1 MYLITSQDVFF
12 RLSHYFAIN
21 HHEELC
27 VVKELPGA
35 KLYHADISFE
45 NDSRV
50 FDVDNLYFYGTA
62 AEAKG
67 IMDLLLKKMSGRFQ
81 MVSIFHETFE
91 CKVHTLHRIFG
102 DVEELSAVLGLG
114 SLLSL
119 TQQQRRDMAMQPFK
133 ERLWTAC
140 KDKTEEVEKVGT
152 GANDELPKGM
162 AEIIKQFGN
171 LSDNIRKLF
180 GGSNEP
186 GQQRLGLGGVMT
198 DAQIAQVV
206 LDHDMIAP
214 FFMDTIR
221 EVDGQPVISFGLG
234 SMGYDTR
241 LRPIFKLFKKDPNT
255 GTIDPKAFN
264 ERHVEIVEGDVI
276 ELPPKTYA
284 LSETVE
290 RFNMPNDVM
299 AFCLAKSTY
308 ARCCIGVN
316 TTPIWPGFKGHVVIE
331 FYNHGD
337 VPVKI
342 YANEG
347 FAQFVFMRA
356 SHDVNRN
363 YADRGGVY
371 HGQET
376 GVQSAKVGK
385 Q

>member
-1 MYLITSQDVFF
+1 MYLITKHDNFHRHIQQPFTPKSVSRIGTTKVENVIYTLYFADVEDVTGEIGENVFF
-12 RLSHYFAIN
+12 FGLSEDFGAILNRLKSRG
-21 HHEELC
+21 
-27 VVKELPGA
+27 GA
-35 KLYHADISFE
+35 KAEGRILYHGFMNNEQTVTAE
-45 NDSRV
+45 LNDSIE
-50 FDVDNLYFYGTA
+50 NLSVAF
-62 AEAKG
+62 
-67 IMDLLLKKMSGRFQ
+67 
-81 MVSIFHETFE
+81 
-91 CKVHTLHRIFG
+91 
-102 DVEELSAVLGLG
+102 GLG
-114 SLLSL
+114 AALSKSQEDHRRMMALAEQYNMESENEEALKSALLGMYKEFMAVMSPRIVL
-119 TQQQRRDMAMQPFK
+119 EGMKQRHN
-133 ERLWTAC
+133 
-140 KDKTEEVEKVGT
+140 VSVNG
-152 GANDELPKGM
+152 
-162 AEIIKQFGN
+162 
-171 LSDNIRKLF
+171 
-180 GGSNEP
+180 
-186 GQQRLGLGGVMT
+186 GGVMT
-198 DAQIAQVV
+198 DAQIAQAV
-206 LDHDMIAP
+206 LDHGMIKP

-221 EVDGQPVISFGLG
+221 EVDGQPVISYGLG

-241 LRPIFKLFKKDPNT
+241 LRPIFKLFKKSPN
-255 GTIDPKAFN
+255 GDAIDPKAFS
-264 ERHVEIVEGDVI
+264 EQHVRIVEGDVI

-290 RFNMPNDVM
+290 RFDMPNNVM

-356 SHDVNRN
+356 SQDVNRN

>member
-12 RLSHYFAIN
+12 RLRYYFAIN
-21 HHEELC
+21 NHIDLC
-27 VVKELPGA
+27 VIKELPGA
-35 KLYHADISFE
+35 KLYHADISFVDD
-45 NDSRV
+45 NKV
-50 FDVDNLYFYGTA
+50 FDVDNLYFYGTIEETKA
-62 AEAKG
+62 
-67 IMDLLLKKMSGRFQ
+67 ITDLLLKKMTSRFQ
-81 MVSIFHETFE
+81 LVEIFHETCE
-91 CKVHTLHRIFG
+91 CQIHTLYRVFG
-102 DVEELSAVLGLG
+102 DVEDLSAVLGLG

-119 TQQQRRDMAMQPFK
+119 TQQQRRDMAMPPFR

-140 KDKTEEVEKVGT
+140 KEKTEEGQSSGT
-152 GANDELPKGM
+152 DHDLQESL
-162 AEIIKQFGN
+162 AEISKQFGN
-171 LSDNIRKLF
+171 LSDNIRKFF
-180 GGSNEP
+180 GGDKKP
-186 GQQRLGLGGVMT
+186 GKIRIGMGGVMT
-198 DAQIAQVV
+198 DSQIANAV
-206 LDHDMIAP
+206 LEHDMINP
-214 FFMDTIR
+214 FYMDTIR
-221 EVDGQPVISFGLG
+221 EHEGKPVISYGLG
-234 SMGYDTR
+234 TMGYDTR
-241 LRPIFKLFKKDPNT
+241 LRPIFKLFKKDPNN
-255 GTIDPKAFN
+255 GVIDPKAFD
-264 ERHVEIVEGDVI
+264 ECHVRIVEGDVI

-290 RFNMPNDVM
+290 CFNMPNDVM

-331 FYNHGD
+331 FYNYGD

-356 SHDVNRN
+356 TTEVSKN

-385 Q
+385 K